1 MKKIWRYSLCLAC
14 TLALSLCSAPA
25 GALAAEPEDPFVV
38 EDGVLVKYTGEE
50 RQIVIPADRGILEI
64 GSQSFYEYYTTE
76 YTVVISVPEGVTCI
90 GDGAFSWSGLTEI
103 SLPSTLREIKR
114 DAFGNCFGLNAI
126 DLPIGLVSIGSSA
139 FLYSGLQSL
148 DIPDRVV
155 AIGNGA
161 FAHTSLES
169 IVIPDSVT
177 EMGVNLF
184 EWSTE
189 LTSVT
194 LPSSLTEIPQGT
206 FWNCR
211 GLTDVSIPESVTVI
225 GNFAF
230 AGCESLPRLFLPDG
244 VTKMEKDTFYAS
256 DFPLYC
262 RDGTYAADFIEQNGL
277 HRGYYG
283 DVNEDGRLNSS
294 DARLVLQHTVELVDL
309 SPAERL
315 IADISDDGE
324 VNSTDARRILQAAV
338 AA

>member
-14 TLALSLCSAPA
+14 ILALLLVSAPA

-38 EDGVLVKYTGEE
+38 EDGVLVEYKGYSGPGPD
-50 RQIVIPADRGILEI
+50 IIVVIPD
-64 GSQSFYEYYTTE
+64 
-76 YTVVISVPEGVTCI
+76 TVT
-90 GDGAFSWSGLTEI
+90 
-103 SLPSTLREIKR
+103 
-114 DAFGNCFGLNAI
+114 
-126 DLPIGLVSIGSSA
+126 SIGSGVFS
-139 FLYSGLQSL
+139 YMRL
-148 DIPDRVV
+148 DSVI
-155 AIGNGA
+155 
-161 FAHTSLES
+161 
-169 IVIPDSVT
+169 IPDSVT

-184 EWSTE
+184 ELSTE

-211 GLTDVSIPESVTVI
+211 GLIDVSIPESVTVI